1 MDTQILAILSYA
13 FGAEMHVEKNEG
25 LNCSFGNAL
34 FCNAN
39 YAVDVCANA
48 SVIKNEKEENIQ
60 LKKEIDCKVL
70 KAKRRWN
77 LFIVKTFSAVLE
89 RKLQLNRFL
98 PLLKGKRVKEEKQN
112 RSNEIFPFLFE
123 QS

>member
-1 MDTQILAILSYA
+1 MPCFAMQTTQLMFAQMPLR
-13 FGAEMHVEKNEG
+13 
-25 LNCSFGNAL
+25 
-34 FCNAN
+34 
-39 YAVDVCANA
+39 
-48 SVIKNEKEENIQ
+48 VITNEKEENIQ
-60 LKKEIDCKVL
+60 LKKEIDW

>member
-1 MDTQILAILSYA
+1 MPCFAMQTTQLMFAQMPLR
-13 FGAEMHVEKNEG
+13 
-25 LNCSFGNAL
+25 
-34 FCNAN
+34 
-39 YAVDVCANA
+39 
-48 SVIKNEKEENIQ
+48 VITNEKEENIQ
-60 LKKEIDCKVL
+60 LKKEIDYKVL

>member
-13 FGAEMHVEKNEG
+13 FGAEIHVEKNEG

-48 SVIKNEKEENIQ
+48 SESNYKWERREYSAQKRNWLQGAKS
-60 LKKEIDCKVL
+60 KKEVKFVHCEDVFCSLRKKVTTKSL
-70 KAKRRWN
+70 FALAKRQTR
-77 LFIVKTFSAVLE
+77 
-89 RKLQLNRFL
+89 
-98 PLLKGKRVKEEKQN
+98 
-112 RSNEIFPFLFE
+112 
-123 QS
+123 

>member
-1 MDTQILAILSYA
+1 MPCFAMQTTQLMFAQMPLR
-13 FGAEMHVEKNEG
+13 
-25 LNCSFGNAL
+25 
-34 FCNAN
+34 
-39 YAVDVCANA
+39 
-48 SVIKNEKEENIQ
+48 VITNEKEENIQ

-77 LFIVKTFSAVLE
+77 LFIVKKFSAVLE
-89 RKLQLNRFL
+89 RKLRLNRFL
-98 PLLKGKRVKEEKQN
+98 PLLKGEGVKEEKQN